1 MSYYMHHALHFLGFT
16 VALILLGACNGV
28 RVRKGDTLYGISRRH
43 DVPIRAIIEE
53 NNLSPPYILSVGQY
67 LVLPR
72 AKTYRVRSGDTLYSI
87 ATRHNMA
94 VSSLAK
100 LNNIQSPYTIH
111 RGQVLKISSWTEAKS
126 QTASATA
133 TKAASSQS
141 VSSDKQTEIN
151 RRQSVKNPTAFKG
164 KANVPKAQSGKRFS
178 WPVSGKVI
186 SYFGNGNDGIN
197 IAGSAG
203 TIVKV
208 ADSGTVAYAG
218 NELKG
223 YGNLIL
229 IKHKDGW
236 ITAYA
241 HNRKL
246 LVKKGSI
253 VKKGQKIAEMGNTGG
268 VKTPQLHFEI
278 RYKAKVVNPSLY
290 LK

>member
-1 MSYYMHHALHFLGFT
+1 MYEENMRFIFRFFLVLGL
-16 VALILLGACNGV
+16 VIILSGCSGV
-28 RVRKGDTLYGISRRH
+28 RVKKGDTLYSISRKH
-43 DVPIRAIIEE
+43 DVPMRALIEE
-53 NNLSPPYILSVGQY
+53 NNLKPPYTLSIGQY
-67 LVLPR
+67 LYFPR
-72 AKTYRVRSGDTLYSI
+72 TKTYRVRKSDTLYSI
-87 ATRHNMA
+87 ATRHGMT

-111 RGQVLKISSWTEAKS
+111 QGDLLKISSWVEDNKKTG
-126 QTASATA
+126 AS
-133 TKAASSQS
+133 KLASGSRGS
-141 VSSDKQTEIN
+141 VSEDRQAEIA
-151 RRQSVKNPTAFKG
+151 RRKNVKDPSAFKG
-164 KANVPKAQSGKRFS
+164 KASVPKSQANKKFA

-186 SYFGNGNDGIN
+186 SPFGSGNDGIN

-203 TIVKV
+203 TAVKA

-246 LVKKGSI
+246 LVKKGAI
-253 VKKGQKIAEMGNTGG
+253 VQKGQKIAEMGSTGG

-278 RYKAKVVNPSLY
+278 RYKAKVVNPSQY
-290 LK
+290 LP

>member
-1 MSYYMHHALHFLGFT
+1 MHHALHFLGFT